1 LVFENS
7 KDKEEQVKSSSSSD
21 SSNEDNKRS
30 KVPDYDDQKSDKVG
44 DEKREQKTGEITIN
58 QVI

>member
-7 KDKEEQVKSSSSSD
+7 KDKEEQVKSSSPSD